1 MNLFVTV
8 YLVKLPLLQYSSA
21 EVSEKTPAQHNPRK
35 TQADTAQKIL
45 CLRAAEISSNYLYK
59 NAWYKRM

>member
-8 YLVKLPLLQYSSA
+8 YLVKLRLQYSSA

-35 TQADTAQKIL
+35 MQADTAQKIL

-59 NAWYKRM
+59 NAW